1 MLRFRR
7 RPTSRLDDRPWLL
20 SPRFAALRRVIL
32 LGIVREGAQFEP
44 LRGPSRIML
53 AGLTLAGSGLWV
65 LALVVLIIS
74 AGAASAIGLA
84 LLITAV
90 AFALA
95 LLTLLVGWARRAR
108 RQR

>member
-1 MLRFRR
+1 
-7 RPTSRLDDRPWLL
+7 
-20 SPRFAALRRVIL
+20 
-32 LGIVREGAQFEP
+32 
-44 LRGPSRIML
+44 ML

-65 LALVVLIIS
+65 LAFVGLTII